1 MVKRIKSKHENKY
14 NSLGLHIADAAHE
27 ASMLHET
34 LSTSRETCNESRRE
48 ASVVAM
54 KNRAYSK
61 QLRISR
67 ERFASTAKRDK
78 LRNASQA
85 DLDLIQDGNDDYLH
99 GGNCVLDM
107 DIWEPTGNR
116 KDLDTFQY
124 LYGLNP
130 PQVERMLLS
139 SETVDALDDH
149 ATIIASK
156 FHAPTKEFHVRFSLF
171 VQELIASD
179 FPCFFLSEPNNRV
192 TKLYWEFREAINR
205 VPRMN
210 NPK

>member
-34 LSTSRETCNESRRE
+34 LSTLRETCNESRRE

-67 ERFASTAKRDK
+67 ERFASTVKRDK
-78 LRNASQA
+78 LKNASQA
-85 DLDLIQDGNDDYLH
+85 DLDLIQDGNDDYFH

-124 LYGLNP
+124 LYGLSP
-130 PQVERMLLS
+130 PTGRAN
-139 SETVDALDDH
+139 ALV
-149 ATIIASK
+149 IGNS
-156 FHAPTKEFHVRFSLF
+156 
-171 VQELIASD
+171 
-179 FPCFFLSEPNNRV
+179 
-192 TKLYWEFREAINR
+192 
-205 VPRMN
+205 
-210 NPK
+210 